1 MGPLRYIAQT
11 LMMLV
16 LLAGAPAQA
25 QDCCCE
31 GAEMICEM
39 PVAKA
44 TPTTQIPPAAPTMMT
59 CSVDLLGQLMVSAG
73 STDDCPC
80 WESRPLVALLPA
92 QAVLLSSS
100 EIFFV
105 VRLEMEIDSPPAPR
119 PQSAEVVRIDRRDQ
133 PPPKLLFTSF
143 SLFPL
148 PPPVG

>member
-1 MGPLRYIAQT
+1 
-11 LMMLV
+11 MLV

-44 TPTTQIPPAAPTMMT
+44 TPTAQIAPAAPTMMA

-73 STDDCPC
+73 STADCPC
-80 WESRPLVALLPA
+80 WESRPLVALSPA
-92 QAVLLSSS
+92 QVVLLGSS
-100 EIFFV
+100 EIFSV

-119 PQSAEVVRIDRRDQ
+119 SQSVEVARIDRRNE
-133 PPPKLLFTSF
+133 PPPKLLLTSF

-148 PPPVG
+148 PPPAG